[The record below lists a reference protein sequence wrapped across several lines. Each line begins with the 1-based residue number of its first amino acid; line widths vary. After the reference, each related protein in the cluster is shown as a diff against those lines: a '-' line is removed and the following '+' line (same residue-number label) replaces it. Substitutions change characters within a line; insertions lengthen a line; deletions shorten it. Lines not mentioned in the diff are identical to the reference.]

1 MSARVVRINRSSGG
15 VPKLPIGEAAVTI
28 DGLSGDKQR
37 DRRFHGGPARALSL
51 YSLELIEA
59 LAAEG
64 HPVEPGAL
72 GENVTISGLDWT
84 CMCPGTR
91 VGIGE
96 VRVELTSFAP
106 PCRNIRS
113 SFLDEGFA
121 RISEKVHPGWSRV
134 YARVL
139 LAGLV
144 RVGDLVV
151 IEG

>member
-15 VPKLPIGEAAVTI
+15 VPKLPIGEANVTI
-28 DGLSGDKQR
+28 NGLSGDKQR

-84 CMCPGTR
+84 RMCPGTR
-91 VGIGE
+91 VGIGG
-96 VRVELTSFAP
+96 VRVELTSFAS
-106 PCRNIRS
+106 PCRNIRA

-139 LAGLV
+139 VAGLV
-144 RVGDLVV
+144 RVGDVVV